1 MSHTSPWT
9 QWGGVLNRPCQN
21 QDVLRRISLGSPSGI
36 LRDPLE
42 IRDDVKMRK
51 VLVFVKILIDGRTA
65 SDRAGYT
72 KSGRRCHK
80 RTLRQFRGKRWRAHY
95 IPLPDQQRHT

>member
-21 QDVLRRISLGSPSGI
+21 QDVLRRISLGSPSGM

-51 VLVFVKILIDGRTA
+51 VEVFVKNLIDEWATLNEGKKEATM
-65 SDRAGYT
+65 
-72 KSGRRCHK
+72 KSIAARFVEH
-80 RTLRQFRGKRWRAHY
+80 
-95 IPLPDQQRHT
+95 PPDLLLDF